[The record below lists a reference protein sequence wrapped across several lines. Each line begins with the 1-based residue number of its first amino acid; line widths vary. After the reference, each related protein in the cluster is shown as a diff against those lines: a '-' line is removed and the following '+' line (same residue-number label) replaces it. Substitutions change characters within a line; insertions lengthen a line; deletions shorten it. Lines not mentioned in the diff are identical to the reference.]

1 MTKEKT
7 IAIMFTA
14 LLGMALVGAQLAHA
28 TNESPY
34 KYGIEQG
41 EDEWGSCSDVSGDG
55 DCQTG
60 LHDCDTSSSNMTNT
74 AVCIV
79 GYVDGWNQVCN
90 QTLAKS
96 WPNNEII
103 CATTFGRAAMNDT
116 IAGSAN
122 ATGDPHQ
129 IVMPNHYDAR
139 AVWQNTTNDDL
150 SVVGTSGH
158 TECYKQIGGGDTC
171 TATLGTHS

>member
-1 MTKEKT
+1 MPRLPPRKICSRCGFSKE
-7 IAIMFTA
+7 
-14 LLGMALVGAQLAHA
+14 
-28 TNESPY
+28 ES
-34 KYGIEQG
+34 QG
-41 EDEWGSCSDVSGDG
+41 EGEWGSCSDVSGDG

-79 GYVDGWNQVCN
+79 GYVDGWNHVCN

-103 CATTFGRAAMNDT
+103 CPTTFRRAAMNDT

-139 AVWQNTTNDDL
+139 AVWQNTTNDGL

-171 TATLGTHS
+171 TATIGTHS